1 MNTATIVVTVCILWL
16 VMGIGFATAYA
27 DAKRKGKPIL
37 EAWTS
42 YEGILFVVSIAV
54 PILLLVIRMFR

>member
-1 MNTATIVVTVCILWL
+1 MNTATIIMTVFILWL

-27 DAKRKGKPIL
+27 DAKRKGKPIR

-42 YEGILFVVSIAV
+42 YEGILFVVSVAV
-54 PILLLVIRMFR
+54 PILLALIKIFK